1 MKRVEFSHLIMTPPL
16 HVVVVGAPQP
26 MSNSPSTV
34 PRERLSQLR
43 EVVTEER
50 PLRLGFELVAAPL
63 RFVGFWAAVAL
74 PFLYL
79 PLLFGGLEASD
90 STVFGALLAVNA
102 LALVIGHNYARS

>member
-1 MKRVEFSHLIMTPPL
+1 
-16 HVVVVGAPQP
+16 

-43 EVVTEER
+43 DVVTEEQ

-74 PFLYL
+74 PFLYV
-79 PLLFGGLEASD
+79 PLLFGGLEAGEF
-90 STVFGALLAVNA
+90 TVFGGLLALNA
-102 LALVIGHNYARS
+102 LALVLGHNYARS